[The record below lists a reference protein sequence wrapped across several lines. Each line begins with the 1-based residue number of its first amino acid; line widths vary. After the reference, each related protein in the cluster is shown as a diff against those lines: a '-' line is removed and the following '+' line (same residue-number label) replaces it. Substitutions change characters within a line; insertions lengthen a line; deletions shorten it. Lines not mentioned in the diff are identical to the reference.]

1 MYTDLGSM
9 FTSYPPVP
17 AARGLL
23 PCMQPAAGPG
33 GYAPQT
39 QIFGTQEG
47 ENKPPCAITFHGK
60 PLHKFYKIWSL
71 LNFVNSRLSFILMM
85 IRYPQNINIIGGI
98 IAISWQI
105 SDARTDD
112 ISCL

>member
-60 PLHKFYKIWSL
+60 PLNKFYKTWFFL
-71 LNFVNSRLSFILMM
+71 CVVN
-85 IRYPQNINIIGGI
+85 
-98 IAISWQI
+98 
-105 SDARTDD
+105 
-112 ISCL
+112 